1 MDPRTPSVPPNRQG
15 DVGAAETRRQGPRV
29 PKGKSFNPRMCQET
43 RGVKIED
50 KTWKLETPLTRPRS
64 RAPTA
69 APAVPEG
76 HHASAVRGSRDQHR
90 TQEKRRL
97 HQGPGALCWLLSRVR
112 MELSGTPP
120 SAEV

>member
-50 KTWKLETPLTRPRS
+50 KTWTLETPLTRPRS
-64 RAPTA
+64 RAPTV
-69 APAVPEG
+69 APAVPERPPRLCR
-76 HHASAVRGSRDQHR
+76 AWQQRR
-90 TQEKRRL
+90 TQDAGETAFRSGPRRTSL
-97 HQGPGALCWLLSRVR
+97 ASVTGKDGAQRNA
-112 MELSGTPP
+112 
-120 SAEV
+120 AER